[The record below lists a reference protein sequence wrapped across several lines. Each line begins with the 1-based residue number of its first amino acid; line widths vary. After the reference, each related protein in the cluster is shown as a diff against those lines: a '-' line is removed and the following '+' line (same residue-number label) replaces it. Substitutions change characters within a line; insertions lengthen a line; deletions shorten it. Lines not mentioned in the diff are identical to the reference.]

1 MYVSNCVQFIPCW
14 APRCP
19 YPIPRPVSHPILLLI
34 CSARTPLRSS
44 PSLNLHVPPS
54 TSPGS
59 CSTPS
64 TSHRS
69 SWQLRGH
76 TVSRLI
82 PPPLRF
88 SERVHIQ
95 DRVLCA
101 RYVGLITILNVCVR
115 GESKKFNGRSRA
127 QVRCS
132 RSQASCNTCR
142 APSSRVS
149 ASGSHNE
156 NRHAE
161 PKRACPT
168 HVSLVASLYS
178 YHNDGQLCLPTRR
191 ELPFLVSVHDNVLDN
206 SDDDKADKAPI
217 TVL

>member
-1 MYVSNCVQFIPCW
+1 MYVSNCVQFIPCC

-34 CSARTPLRSS
+34 CSASTPLRSS

-69 SWQLRGH
+69 SWQLRDN
-76 TVSRLI
+76 TISMLV
-82 PPPLRF
+82 PAPLRF
-88 SERVHIQ
+88 SKRVHIQ

-115 GESKKFNGRSRA
+115 GDSKQFNGRSRA

-132 RSQASCNTCR
+132 RSQASCNTAGLR
-142 APSSRVS
+142 TLAFLPEA
-149 ASGSHNE
+149 ASQPESTTRTWECTPNA
-156 NRHAE
+156 R
-161 PKRACPT
+161 
-168 HVSLVASLYS
+168 LIASLCS
-178 YHNDGQLCLPTRR
+178 CCIDRPPHLCLPNWRSLSCSGIFT
-191 ELPFLVSVHDNVLDN
+191 
-206 SDDDKADKAPI
+206 
-217 TVL
+217 